1 MLQKPNMNILLTHDL
16 VFSVIYIYIYI
27 NHQRYYFSSHTYSF
41 FMSHDKP
48 ILTTSCITLI
58 FVYTGFTNTFI
69 HSSLM
74 FSLYPLSDLHS
85 SLINWELK

>member
-16 VFSVIYIYIYI
+16 VFSVIYIYI
-27 NHQRYYFSSHTYSF
+27 NHQRHYFSSHTYSF
-41 FMSHDKP
+41 FMSHDKT

-58 FVYTGFTNTFI
+58 SVNTGFTNTFI
-69 HSSLM
+69 HSSRM
-74 FSLYPLSDLHS
+74 SSLHPLSDLHS